1 MKKNILFV
9 EPSTY
14 NKWEKCMSL
23 FKHAEHVDDTAGT
36 YRSKYGSYAGR
47 VLDIDL
53 FTPEQQEIFDKLIQ
67 DLMDGST
74 IYVIPG
80 YDTIYRD
87 LAVTL
92 YAGGFAEQGQIMWF
106 KQSVTKKRIMKYFED
121 KNIKIDEVYE

>member
-1 MKKNILFV
+1 MKKNILFA
-9 EPSTY
+9 EPSTRIRF
-14 NKWEKCMSL
+14 EKCTSP
-23 FKHAEHVDDTAGT
+23 FKDAEVIDCDIYYTGN
-36 YRSKYGSYAGR
+36 YEVFIGS
-47 VLDIDL
+47 VLDVSE
-53 FTPEQQEIFDKLIQ
+53 FTTEQIEIFDKLIR

-106 KQSVTKKRIMKYFED
+106 KQSVTKKKIMKYFED

>member
-1 MKKNILFV
+1 MKKNILFA
-9 EPSTY
+9 EPSTRI
-14 NKWEKCMSL
+14 KWVKCTSP
-23 FKHAEHVDDTAGT
+23 FKNAEHVEDEAG
-36 YRSKYGSYAGR
+36 KYWTKYNYVGS
-47 VLDIDL
+47 VLDVDV
-53 FTPEQQEIFDKLIQ
+53 FTPEQQEIFDNLIQ

-106 KQSVTKKRIMKYFED
+106 KQSVTKKKIMKYFED